1 MQMTVRK
8 KLIAGFSVV
17 LAVLVTILAIAC
29 YEMRLIDRQFTRL
42 MNDEVETLVAVKQL
56 EVIVRK
62 EQGSMRGYLIIGDD
76 TSLTNFN
83 NAHDDYQKL
92 SSQLSQKLAGGQ
104 SKVLLDKLNALEQQ
118 FYQFGQDVFQLKR
131 QNKVNEY
138 TQLVATKGREIT
150 KEFEAT
156 AVQLAQIKQ
165 KEVNEVNQ
173 STSKKADAAITWMMI
188 FGSIALIVG
197 MMVAY
202 YISKIISRPV
212 IAVSE
217 AAKQIA
223 SGDLTVEEIVVK
235 NRDEI
240 GEMAR
245 AFNQMA
251 CQLREVI
258 EQVSMNAE
266 QVAASSEQLTA
277 SAEQTSKAT
286 EQITV
291 TIQDVAAGMEKQV
304 ESVGETQY
312 IVEEMSLGVKRIAER
327 SQNATTLANG
337 ASEKAL
343 KGNQSI
349 QLAVKQMNSI
359 DQTVTGLAKVV
370 KNLGERSKQIG
381 QIIEVITGI
390 AEQTNLLALNAAI
403 EAARAGEN
411 GRGFAVVADEVRK
424 LAEQSGQSAQQI
436 STLIT
441 TIQQETTEAVHSM
454 ETAITEVAD
463 GIGAIHTAGESFVE
477 IKTAVQEVAGQMK
490 EVSSSVKD
498 MLTGAEKIVKAMQL
512 INQNAESAAAG
523 TEEVSAAT
531 EEQLAAM
538 EEISASAIA
547 LSNMAEEL
555 QTLIG
560 KFKLS
565 HDD

>member
-8 KLIAGFSVV
+8 KLIAGFSAV
-17 LAVLVTILAIAC
+17 LAVLVAIIAIAY
-29 YEMRLIDRQFTRL
+29 YEMRSVDRQYTQL
-42 MNDEVETLVAVKQL
+42 VNNEVQTLVAVKQL

-83 NAHDDYQKL
+83 KAHDDYQKL
-92 SSQLSQKLAGGQ
+92 SSQLSPKLEGGQ

-150 KEFEAT
+150 KEFEVA
-156 AVQLAQIKQ
+156 ADQLVKMKQ
-165 KEVNEVNQ
+165 KEVNEANQ
-173 STSKKADAAITWMMI
+173 ATSKRADAAIIWMMI
-188 FGSIALIVG
+188 FGGIALIVG

-223 SGDLTVEEIVVK
+223 SGDLTGKELMVK

-251 CQLREVI
+251 RQLREVI

-291 TIQDVAAGMEKQV
+291 TMQDVAAGMEKQV
-304 ESVGETQY
+304 ESVGETRH

-327 SQNATTLANG
+327 SQNATILANG

-349 QLAVKQMNSI
+349 QLAVTQMNSI
-359 DQTVTGLAKVV
+359 DRTVTGLAKVV

-454 ETAITEVAD
+454 ETAITEVAN

-490 EVSSSVKD
+490 EISSSVKN
-498 MLTGAEKIVKAMQL
+498 MLAGAEKIVKAMQL

-555 QTLIG
+555 QALIG

-565 HDD
+565 

>member
-8 KLIAGFSVV
+8 KLFAGFSAV
-17 LAVLVTILAIAC
+17 LAILVAIVAIAY
-29 YEMRLIDRQFTRL
+29 YEMTSIYHQYTQL
-42 MNDEVETLVAVKQL
+42 MNNEVQTLVAVKQL

-62 EQGSMRGYLIIGDD
+62 EQGSMRDYLIIGDD

-83 NAHDDYQKL
+83 KAHDDYQKL
-92 SSQLSQKLAGGQ
+92 SSQLSRKLEAGQ
-104 SKVLLDKLNALEQQ
+104 SKVLLDKLNGLEQQ
-118 FYQFGQDVFQLKR
+118 FYQFGQEVFQLKQ
-131 QNKVNEY
+131 QNKVDEH
-138 TQLVATKGREIT
+138 TQLMATKGRELT
-150 KEFEAT
+150 QEFETT
-156 AVQLAQIKQ
+156 ADQLAQMEQ
-165 KEVNEVNQ
+165 KEVNEANQ
-173 STSKKADAAITWMMI
+173 ATSERAHAANVWMMI
-188 FGSIALIVG
+188 FGSIALVVG
-197 MMVAY
+197 MIVAY
-202 YISKIISRPV
+202 YISRIISRPV
-212 IAVSE
+212 VAVSE

-223 SGDLTVEEIVVK
+223 SGDLTGEEIIVK

-251 CQLREVI
+251 RQLREVI
-258 EQVSMNAE
+258 EQVSTNAE
-266 QVAASSEQLTA
+266 QVAASSEELMA

-291 TIQDVAAGMEKQV
+291 TMQEVASGMEKQV
-304 ESVGETQY
+304 ESVEETRQ
-312 IVEEMSLGVKRIAER
+312 IVEEMSVGVQRIAER
-327 SQNATTLANG
+327 SQNAAAIAGG
-337 ASEKAL
+337 ASERAL
-343 KGNQSI
+343 QGNQTI

-359 DQTVTGLAKVV
+359 DQTVTGLATVV

-403 EAARAGEN
+403 EAARAGEH

-424 LAEQSGQSAQQI
+424 LAEQSAQSAQQI

-441 TIQQETTEAVHSM
+441 TIQQETNEAVRSM
-454 ETAITEVAD
+454 ETATTEVAN

-477 IKTAVQEVAGQMK
+477 IKTAIQEVAAQMK
-490 EVSSSVKD
+490 EVSASVQS
-498 MLTGAEKIVKAMQL
+498 MLAGAEKIVKAMQL
-512 INQNAESAAAG
+512 INQNAESSAAG
-523 TEEVSAAT
+523 TQEVSAAT

-555 QTLIG
+555 QGLFG

-565 HDD
+565 